1 MAIDRKINI
10 NENQVI
16 FKRDVGHNHDGLTSR
31 LIDYTKYSMS
41 DFVVYPIAPPNTT
54 RRSMQQKNLEN
65 LETFVVNAVER
76 RVLNPTGIRLQANVI
91 SAREIIS
98 GTITANELSANIILV
113 DNVIKSKNYN
123 GAINSDGII
132 TARGNAGWAITHN
145 GEAEFNNVN
154 IRGNLIAGA
163 GSYESSNT
171 QIFAN
176 TGGFFSLGSNFAWN
190 GSSLTIRGNI
200 TLSNTNVGT
209 FDNGD
214 ALTGGSIGGI
224 TIGPSYIASTDYD
237 GSNGFAIYSNGFAD
251 FNEVNVRG
259 YIEALSGNI
268 GGILSNSDT
277 LSSSNFSV
285 NPTDQY
291 DITGFALFSNGS
303 VRFGS
308 ATIGNSIR
316 IGNNVRINNATGDN
330 SQTVFKVRGSTN
342 ASSNFVGK
350 FQKLNA
356 DDILTIRDDGRVGVT
371 GSFFVNDVQVT
382 PSSYVTGGPYLELTG
397 GTLTGALTANAKVT
411 VNNQLFISASLGAT
425 ETEPAL
431 RVNRSYDAG
440 GGYFIE
446 FTNTAGTVQAG
457 KIRYVLNDSEAVAYL
472 SGSDMRLKNIIDK
485 NIDGISVIKDL
496 NPVHYQWKN
505 GNGWDY
511 FGFIAQEL
519 YEVIPNAV
527 SPGDDEDVFYLEDG
541 RVNVK
546 EPWSIEMSGI
556 VPYLVKAV
564 QELSEKVEALESQ
577 GV

>member
-1 MAIDRKINI
+1 MPIDPKINI

-41 DFVVYPIAPPNTT
+41 DFVVYPIAPPNTP

-277 LSSSNFSV
+277 LSSSNYSV
-285 NPTDQY
+285 NPSNQY

-308 ATIGNSIR
+308 ATIGNSVR
-316 IGNNVRINNATGDN
+316 IGNNVRVNNATADG
-330 SQTVFKVRGSTN
+330 SQTVFKVRGDTN
-342 ASSNFVGK
+342 ADSNFMAK
-350 FQKLNA
+350 FQKLNG
-356 DDILTIRDDGRVGVT
+356 DEVLTIRDDGRVGIAGSLVLNGVT
-371 GSFFVNDVQVT
+371 VS
-382 PSSYVTGGPYLELTG
+382 PSSYVTGGPYLPTAG
-397 GTLTGALTANAKVT
+397 GTLTGGLTANASVT
-411 VNNQLFISASLGAT
+411 VNDQVFISASLGTT
-425 ETEPAL
+425 ETDPAL
-431 RVNRSYDAG
+431 RVNRSYDQD

-457 KIRYVLNDSEAVAYL
+457 RIRYTLGNSQSVAYL
-472 SGSDMRLKNIIDK
+472 AGSDSRLKNKIIK
-485 NIDGISVIKDL
+485 NIDGISVINNL
-496 NPVHYQWKN
+496 NPTHYEWIN
-505 GNGWDY
+505 TPGREC

-519 YEVIPNAV
+519 HSVIPDAV
-527 SPGDDEDVFYLEDG
+527 SPGDNEDIFYLEDG

-546 EPWSIEMSGI
+546 EPWAIEMSGI

-564 QELSEKVEALESQ
+564 QELSNKIDILEAK